1 MKKKINSRMLLIAIF
16 AIVFTAISIIAL
28 FYEAFQDQVREDLK
42 IEANIM
48 LHAGI
53 ENVVGKD
60 VLQKESGVRITWI
73 AADGGVLYDN
83 DVAVGQLENHKDR
96 PEVKKALESG
106 TGDSDRKS
114 DTLGMRTF
122 YHAIRLEDG
131 TIFRVATQARGI
143 FSILVTVF
151 PVIGLIIL
159 LLVLVCASISHVLT
173 RQLLSPIYKMAENME
188 DHAEG
193 IDETAYR
200 ELVPFLNKIR
210 AQHEDILGSAKLRQ
224 DFTANVSHELKTP
237 LTAISGYAELIEN
250 DMADEAQKKRFITEI
265 RKNAERLLSLI
276 VDIIR
281 LSELDHKD
289 GEEDF
294 VAFDIYEVS
303 KECMDDLRENARQ
316 KNVSIRLEGESVRI
330 YGNREMI
337 KEMIENLCQ
346 NAIRYN
352 VDSGAVLVQIGQEQ
366 HRAFLRVSDTGIGIA
381 KEHQERVFERFYR
394 VDKSRSRATGGT
406 GLGLAIV
413 KHIAMLHDARIELE
427 SEVGKGTTITIRF

>member
-1 MKKKINSRMLLIAIF
+1 MLLIAVV

-28 FYEAFQDQVREDLK
+28 FYEAFQDQVREDLEV
-42 IEANIM
+42 EARIM
-48 LHAGI
+48 LHAGV

-73 AADGGVLYDN
+73 AADGSVLYDN
-83 DVAVGQLENHKDR
+83 DVPVGQLKNHKDR
-96 PEVKKALESG
+96 PEVKEALKSG

-122 YHAIRLEDG
+122 YHAVRLEDG
-131 TIFRVATQARGI
+131 TVFRVATQARGI

-188 DHAEG
+188 DHAES

-265 RKNAERLLSLI
+265 RKNADRLLSLI

-289 GEEDF
+289 GGEDF
-294 VAFDIYEVS
+294 VAFDVYEVS
-303 KECMDDLRENARQ
+303 KECMDNLRENARQ
-316 KNVSIRLEGESVRI
+316 KNVSIQLEGESVRI

-352 VDSGAVLVQIGQEQ
+352 VDSGSVLVQIGQEQ
-366 HRAFLRVSDTGIGIA
+366 QRAFIRVSDTGIGIA

-413 KHIAMLHDARIELE
+413 KHIAMLHDARIEME
-427 SEVGKGTTITIRF
+427 SEIGKGTKITIRF